1 MKRLLAEAMANRR
14 AARSPLAPVVR
25 FSPPQC
31 GTVLAPPHPRAFVRI
46 PRTAR
51 SRGIPAG
58 ESAGGRLPVAEA
70 PGTDLSHDNLAHDDL
85 TGPTPAGETL
95 PRDEPAGKTQTP
107 DEPAGKTQ
115 TQDEPAVAELTQDK
129 PTADE
134 PTQDKPAAGE
144 LTQDKPTADEPT
156 QDKPT
161 ADEPTA
167 AKQVT
172 GEAAPTAARKAA
184 PAPSRHPLLLPAC
197 LGALAVVLGG
207 LAIWFG
213 LAASS
218 ATSGVDTSN
227 TALTDPA
234 ATRQVTQ
241 QVTSAVNKIFSYNYA
256 DTAKTSQAAATLL
269 TGKARQQYDTL
280 FKLVRQDAPKEKLVL
295 TTTVTNSGVEFLDG
309 SRARLLIFADQH
321 DTAGAAH
328 KTTDAGAM
336 FAVNAVNQGGRWK
349 ISSIDTFG
357 AAG

>member
-1 MKRLLAEAMANRR
+1 MPPPRR
-14 AARSPLAPVVR
+14 RRPVQPATR
-25 FSPPQC
+25 
-31 GTVLAPPHPRAFVRI
+31 VRI

-51 SRGIPAG
+51 SRGIPG
-58 ESAGGRLPVAEA
+58 DESAGGRVPVAEA
-70 PGTDLSHDNLAHDDL
+70 PEADLSRDDL
-85 TGPTPAGETL
+85 TGS
-95 PRDEPAGKTQTP
+95 EPAADTL
-107 DEPAGKTQ
+107 
-115 TQDEPAVAELTQDK
+115 TQDEPATGDTLTQDE
-129 PTADE
+129 PATGDTLTQDE
-134 PTQDKPAAGE
+134 PATGERAAGKPAADKAAQDKPATGE
-144 LTQDKPTADEPT
+144 QAADESTAEEADQDKPA
-156 QDKPT
+156 
-161 ADEPTA
+161 
-167 AKQVT
+167 T
-172 GEAAPTAARKAA
+172 GEAAPAAAQKAA

-207 LAIWFG
+207 LAVWFG
-213 LAASS
+213 LEASN

-241 QVTSAVNKIFSYNYA
+241 QVASAVDKIFSYDYA

-269 TGKARQQYDTL
+269 TGKARQEYDTL

-309 SRARLLIFADQH
+309 SRARLLIFANQR
-321 DTAGAAH
+321 DTAGVAH

>member
-1 MKRLLAEAMANRR
+1 MPPPRR
-14 AARSPLAPVVR
+14 RRPVQPATR
-25 FSPPQC
+25 
-31 GTVLAPPHPRAFVRI
+31 VRI

-51 SRGIPAG
+51 SRSTPAD
-58 ESAGGRLPVAEA
+58 E
-70 PGTDLSHDNLAHDDL
+70 
-85 TGPTPAGETL
+85 PAGETL
-95 PRDEPAGKTQTP
+95 
-107 DEPAGKTQ
+107 
-115 TQDEPAVAELTQDK
+115 TQDEPGGETLTQDA
-129 PTADE
+129 PATGELTTEDEQTAE
-134 PTQDKPAAGE
+134 GPTQDKQAG
-144 LTQDKPTADEPT
+144 
-156 QDKPT
+156 
-161 ADEPTA
+161 DEPTA
-167 AKQVT
+167 AEQAAEEATQDKQAEDEH
-172 GEAAPTAARKAA
+172 GEDKQAEDRQAEDEQAADKQAEDEQAAVKQAEDEQAEDEQVPAAGQKAA
-184 PAPSRHPLLLPAC
+184 PGPSRHPLLLPAG

-207 LAIWFG
+207 LAVWFG
-213 LAASS
+213 LEASS
-218 ATSGVDTSN
+218 ATSGVNTSN
-227 TALTDPA
+227 TALTDPV

-241 QVTSAVNKIFSYNYA
+241 QLTSAVNKIFSYNYA

-321 DTAGAAH
+321 DTAGTAH

>member
-1 MKRLLAEAMANRR
+1 MPPPRR
-14 AARSPLAPVVR
+14 RRPVQPATR
-25 FSPPQC
+25 
-31 GTVLAPPHPRAFVRI
+31 VRI

-51 SRGIPAG
+51 SRGIPAD
-58 ESAGGRLPVAEA
+58 ESAGGRLPDAEA
-70 PGTDLSHDNLAHDDL
+70 PGTDLSHDDLTQDDL
-85 TGPTPAGETL
+85 TGPAPAGE
-95 PRDEPAGKTQTP
+95 TQTP
-107 DEPAGKTQ
+107 DEPGTAETQ
-115 TQDEPAVAELTQDK
+115 TPDEPGT
-129 PTADE
+129 DE
-134 PTQDKPAAGE
+134 PTQDKPAA
-144 LTQDKPTADEPT
+144 DK
-156 QDKPT
+156 
-161 ADEPTA
+161 PTA

-172 GEAAPTAARKAA
+172 GEAAPTAAQKAA
-184 PAPSRHPLLLPAC
+184 PGPSRHPLLLPAC

-207 LAIWFG
+207 LAVWFG
-213 LAASS
+213 LEASS

-269 TGKARQQYDTL
+269 TGKARHEYDTL

>member
-1 MKRLLAEAMANRR
+1 MPPPRR
-14 AARSPLAPVVR
+14 RRPVQPATR
-25 FSPPQC
+25 
-31 GTVLAPPHPRAFVRI
+31 VRI

-51 SRGIPAG
+51 PRETAADD
-58 ESAGGRLPVAEA
+58 SAGGRLPVAEA
-70 PGTDLSHDNLAHDDL
+70 PGSDLSRDDPARDDLAHDVL
-85 TGPTPAGETL
+85 TEPASAGETL
-95 PRDEPAGKTQTP
+95 TGDEPVTG
-107 DEPAGKTQ
+107 E
-115 TQDEPAVAELTQDK
+115 

-134 PTQDKPAAGE
+134 PATEEA
-144 LTQDKPTADEPT
+144 TRDEPAT
-156 QDKPT
+156 EEATAEGPT
-161 ADEPTA
+161 EDEPTA
-167 AKQVT
+167 GRATQD
-172 GEAAPTAARKAA
+172 EPTAGEQAA
-184 PAPSRHPLLLPAC
+184 GGPTPTAGEKDAPGPSRHPLLLPAC
-197 LGALAVVLGG
+197 LGAVAVILGG
-207 LAIWFG
+207 LAVWFG
-213 LAASS
+213 LEASS

-241 QVTSAVNKIFSYNYA
+241 QVTSAVDKIFSYNYA

-269 TGKARQQYDTL
+269 TGQARQQYDTL

-321 DTAGAAH
+321 DTSGAAH

-336 FAVNAVNQGGRWK
+336 FAVNAVSQGGQWK